1 MVKIME
7 NTSAYKRNLGLAVS
21 KALRQSNIYFFTLL
35 VYLFCFKV
43 DVYSFG
49 VLLCEICIRKLPN
62 PDRRDRQVAMVTDR
76 SLRGLIRRC
85 IHQDPQARPS
95 MEDIIEELEQ
105 LV

>member
-1 MVKIME
+1 ME
-7 NTSAYKRNLGLAVS
+7 NTSVYERSLGLAVS
-21 KALRQSNIYFFTLL
+21 KALRQSNIFFFALL

-49 VLLCEICIRKLPN
+49 VLLCEICIRELPD
-62 PDRRDRQVAMVTDR
+62 PDRRDQQVAMVTDR
-76 SLRGLIRRC
+76 TLRGLIRRC
-85 IHQDPQARPS
+85 IYQDPEARPS

>member
-1 MVKIME
+1 ME
-7 NTSAYKRNLGLAVS
+7 NTSVYERSLGLAVS
-21 KALRQSNIYFFTLL
+21 KALRQSNIFFFTLL

-49 VLLCEICIRKLPN
+49 VLLCEICIRELPD
-62 PDRRDRQVAMVTDR
+62 PDRRDQQVAMVTDR
-76 SLRGLIRRC
+76 TLRGLIRRC
-85 IHQDPQARPS
+85 IYQDPEARPS

>member
-1 MVKIME
+1 ME
-7 NTSAYKRNLGLAVS
+7 NTSVYERSLGLAVS
-21 KALRQSNIYFFTLL
+21 KALRQSNIFFFTLL

-49 VLLCEICIRKLPN
+49 VLLCEICIRELPD
-62 PDRRDRQVAMVTDR
+62 PDRRDQQVAMVTDR
-76 SLRGLIRRC
+76 TLRGLIRRC
-85 IHQDPQARPS
+85 IYQDPEARPT